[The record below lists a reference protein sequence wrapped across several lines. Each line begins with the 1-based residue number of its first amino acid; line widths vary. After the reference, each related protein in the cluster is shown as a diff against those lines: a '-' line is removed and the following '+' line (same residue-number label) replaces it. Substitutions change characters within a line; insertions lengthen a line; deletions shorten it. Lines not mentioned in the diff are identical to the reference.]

1 MSGIQIPGAN
11 NYVAPVLANDALPT
25 RPVGYACAL
34 FYTWLLVVIDVFSS
48 SVFRSVHG
56 ILIYCF
62 ILSLDRDS

>member
-25 RPVGYACAL
+25 HPVGYACAL

-48 SVFRSVHG
+48 SVFRSV
-56 ILIYCF
+56 LMVF
-62 ILSLDRDS
+62 